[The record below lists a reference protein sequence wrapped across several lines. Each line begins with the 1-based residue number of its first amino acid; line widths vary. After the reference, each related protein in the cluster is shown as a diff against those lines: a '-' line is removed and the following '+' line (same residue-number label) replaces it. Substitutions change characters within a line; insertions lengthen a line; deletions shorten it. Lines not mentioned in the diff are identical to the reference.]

1 VIVALNVPET
11 MPKKADYV
19 KTVRVFAAALEK
31 LRVDAAKGKDEQ
43 LRKSYLAVHDT
54 YEKLVSML
62 PE

>member
-1 VIVALNVPET
+1 